1 MATPLLQLLRG
12 MIDDPEVRAEFA
24 DGPMDYLGRHGYESI
39 DAADV
44 REALLIMADGA
55 PTAEAVQLHAGG
67 EAIDP
72 TGADGLAGAAAGLR
86 GALAAM
92 TGDVHID
99 PAHLDGLDDAEAA
112 TDESGD
118 EAGDDDIVVEARAD
132 DPEADGSDTDNES
145 VTESVVVVD
154 HASDTAALDGLT
166 NTGLDPEVTAEGH
179 SVAEP
184 DLDEPDVDEP
194 NLDDASFASPPDSLP
209 ADSAELDD
217 WGDVI

>member
-1 MATPLLQLLRG
+1 MATPLVQLLRG
-12 MIDDPEVRAEFA
+12 MIDDPAVRAEFA

-72 TGADGLAGAAAGLR
+72 TGADGLAGAAAGLG

-99 PAHLDGLDDAEAA
+99 PAHLDGLDDAEGA
-112 TDESGD
+112 TDESSD
-118 EAGDDDIVVEARAD
+118 EAGDDDIVIEARTD
-132 DPEADGSDTDNES
+132 DPEADGSDTDPES
-145 VTESVVVVD
+145 VTESVVGGD
-154 HASDTAALDGLT
+154 HASDTTAPDGFT
-166 NTGLDPEVTAEGH
+166 DTGPPEVTAEGH
-179 SVAEP
+179 IVAEP
-184 DLDEPDVDEP
+184 NLDEPDVDEP
-194 NLDDASFASPPDSLP
+194 SFASPPDSLP